1 MDRDL
6 KCQDKI
12 GALEFE
18 AAIQMSN
25 VKAQSSNEFPIPNE
39 QKIKV

>member
-6 KCQDKI
+6 KCEDKF

-25 VKAQSSNEFPIPNE
+25 VDAQSSNESSIPNE
-39 QKIKV
+39 QKMKV

>member
-6 KCQDKI
+6 RCEDKF
-12 GALEFE
+12 GEYEFE

-25 VKAQSSNEFPIPNE
+25 VKAQSSNESLIPNE
-39 QKIKV
+39 QKMKV